1 MSRPGFS
8 MQHND
13 VLNGV
18 LILLRRSLLQYAAEA
33 WPWTGSGS
41 SEQRAEIDRLIAS
54 QSQRVS
60 RLAELLDARRWTIDF
75 GAFPDFTD
83 LHYLSLKFVL
93 PHLVENERTI
103 VREIELALPECAGDS
118 EATALVAEILVGES
132 QALSRLQQLAG
143 PQPSATSQSAA

>member
-1 MSRPGFS
+1 

-41 SEQRAEIDRLIAS
+41 GEPQAAIDRLIAA
-54 QSQRVS
+54 QAERV
-60 RLAELLDARRWTIDF
+60 RKLAELLDSRRWTIDF

-93 PHLVENERTI
+93 PHIAENERQI
-103 VREIELALPECAGDS
+103 VRELELALSACAGDS
-118 EATALVAEILVGES
+118 QATALVGAILSEES
-132 QALSRLQQLAG
+132 QTLVELARLAG
-143 PQPSATSQSAA
+143 PKPSATTQSAA